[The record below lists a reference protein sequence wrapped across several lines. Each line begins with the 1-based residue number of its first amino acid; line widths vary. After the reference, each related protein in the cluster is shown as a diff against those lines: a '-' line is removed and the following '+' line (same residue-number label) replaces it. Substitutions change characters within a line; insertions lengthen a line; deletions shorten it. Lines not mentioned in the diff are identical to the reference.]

1 MNIRLKRRVALG
13 FAAGLFAGV
22 VGWATS
28 DVCVSTW
35 LFQGVKVPRCPDGRL
50 RQVPSLFV
58 EGLARETTGS
68 VAVSA
73 EAHGVTSRDGERLAA
88 PVRRLDASLFLVDAQ
103 GKESPLEPELDWKQ
117 DSSFTLRSRVKLP
130 ALPDGDYRL
139 RARVTSPLGTD
150 TVEAP
155 LALYAPARV
164 HVLSDRPLYE
174 PGHQV
179 RFRAVVLRAKD
190 LAPIDGRPGTWFV
203 IDPSGEVVLEQRAPA
218 GPWGVVAGDFPL
230 DSGAPTGRWT
240 VRWTS
245 GDASA
250 ETSFQVKPFT
260 LPRFRVEAQST
271 RPFWRAGESPVVEGQ
286 VVYSSGAPVAD
297 AAVDVNWN
305 ASGGWPPPN
314 EWLDEKAKDGLP
326 RKARTDASGHFRLT
340 LPRVPYD
347 LRGQAT
353 LSAWLS
359 ATDPAGDQVQS
370 GASVLLAE
378 DALSVSAVTE
388 LEDGLVE
395 GYSNRVYL
403 RATSADGRLLPGA
416 ELTVKRAWD
425 PRDEGVRAVT
435 DEDGVAAFQL
445 DPGPP
450 VNVVIPA
457 MPVRR
462 VPPPPPVAL
471 GSVRDLLSEDGEPG
485 LEDQLALERWLGSLR
500 PCARF
505 VAEDGSASV
514 TLGVRV
520 ASGGTV
526 VDVTAEES
534 PLGDCLASA
543 VRARTLPPGRERML
557 SLALEVSD
565 PGLPVLSFEADDV
578 SGGDSSEGVQ
588 AALGSA
594 LLDARACLPEN
605 LSLSAPLPATLTW
618 RTRAGRRE
626 VEVGWLSLPQARGML
641 SAEHL
646 PCIQSRFTRLML
658 MYEAGAPE
666 NAMGVVRLTAEP
678 QGHGESDGVSQET
691 TLLGYEL
698 RVSATAGKEDLGA
711 TKLVLHPARLP
722 PTRLRA
728 TPVLARAGEEVRIE
742 LLRGPD
748 FNGELPKTLY
758 LQAGEERLE
767 AEVEKPGP
775 VARFRLPVGFEG
787 WAEASWAGAVAR
799 VYVAPRAQLSLEV
812 APDKAAYA
820 PGELAHLQVHTRVD
834 GQAGPAAV
842 GLFGVDESLSQ
853 LASLPGTG
861 ALDGMRPAPTLASPA
876 FGVLDGTA
884 LAMGRIRGANAAA
897 ATLLR
902 VSGLPQRNGGE
913 KPVSVAV
920 RGNFMPDVELTEPF
934 YRVLAEL
941 TVQVRAWEAS
951 APPGETL
958 SAAGMTKLWERALE
972 ACEKRG
978 EAVTDA
984 YGRTLKLSRLPPEL
998 LALTDPR
1005 AVVVSGTRLPEDVE
1019 NWGAWVARESP

>member
-1 MNIRLKRRVALG
+1 MDIRLKRRVVLG
-13 FAAGLFAGV
+13 CAAGLFVGL

-28 DVCVSTW
+28 DVCVSAW
-35 LFQGVKVPRCPDGRL
+35 LFQGVKVPHCPDGRL
-50 RQVPSLFV
+50 RQTPSLRV
-58 EGLARETTGS
+58 EGLARESTGF
-68 VAVSA
+68 VYVSA
-73 EAHGVTSRDGERLAA
+73 QAHGVTTRDWERLEA

-103 GKESPLEPELDWKQ
+103 GKESPLPPEDGWKKQ
-117 DSSFTLRSRVKLP
+117 GSSFTLRAQVKLP

-139 RARVTSPLGTD
+139 RARVSSPLGTD

-203 IDPSGEVVLEQRAPA
+203 TDPSGEVVLEQRAPA

-260 LPRFRVEAQST
+260 LPRFRVEATST
-271 RPFWRAGESPVVEGQ
+271 RPFWRAGESPIVEGQ
-286 VVYSSGAPVAD
+286 VVYSSGAPVPD
-297 AAVDVNWN
+297 AAVEVKWN
-305 ASGGWPPPN
+305 ASGGWPPPT
-314 EWLDEKAKDGLP
+314 EWLDEKARDGLP
-326 RKARTDASGHFRLT
+326 RKARTDASGHFRLA

-347 LRGQAT
+347 LRGQFT

-370 GASVLLAE
+370 GTSVLLSE
-378 DALSVSAVTE
+378 DSLSVSAVTE

-462 VPPPPPVAL
+462 VPPPPPVGL
-471 GSVRDLLSEDGEPG
+471 SSVRDLLSEDGEAG

-505 VAEDGSASV
+505 VSAEEGSASV

-520 ASGGTV
+520 SSGGTV
-526 VDVTAEES
+526 TDVATEDT
-534 PLGDCLASA
+534 PLATCLALA
-543 VRARTLPPGRERML
+543 VRTRTLPPGRERML
-557 SLALEVSD
+557 ALSLDVSD
-565 PGLPVLSFEADDV
+565 PGLPELSIEVDYV
-578 SGGDSSEGVQ
+578 SGEYSEWLQQVLH
-588 AALGSA
+588 AT
-594 LLDARACLPEN
+594 LLDARACLPET
-605 LSLSAPLPATLTW
+605 LSLSASLPATLTW
-618 RTRAGRRE
+618 RTHKGRRE
-626 VEVGWLSLPQARGML
+626 VEVGWASLPQARGML

-646 PCIQSRFTRLML
+646 SCIQSRFSRLVL
-658 MYEAGAPE
+658 GEEVETE
-666 NAMGVVRLTAEP
+666 NAMGVVRLTAQP
-678 QGHGESDGVSQET
+678 GGHGESGGASQET

-711 TKLVLHPARLP
+711 TKLVLRPARLP

-728 TPVLARAGEEVRIE
+728 TPVLARGGEEVRIE

-748 FNGELPKTLY
+748 FNGELPKKLY

-775 VARFRLPVGFEG
+775 VARFRLPGGFEG
-787 WAEASWAGAVAR
+787 WAEASWEGAVAR
-799 VYVAPRAQLSLEV
+799 VYVAPRAKLSLEV

-820 PGELAHLQVHTRVD
+820 PGELAHIQVNTRVD

-876 FGVLDGTA
+876 FDVLDGTA

-902 VSGLPQRNGGE
+902 VSGVPQRNGGE
-913 KPVSVAV
+913 KPISVEA
-920 RGNFMPDVELTEPF
+920 RGSFMPDVELTEPF

-941 TVQVRAWEAS
+941 TVQVRAWEES

-958 SAAGMTKLWERALE
+958 SAAGMTKLWDRALE